1 MPLTGAK
8 LHDNIYPSTNESA
21 KKEKSIAKI
30 NAMTTINNR
39 IIKPII
45 KKIRFL
51 VIYLYKKGGRRMK
64 IVYPVNRC
72 FFDIYII

>member
-8 LHDNIYPSTNESA
+8 LHGNIYPSTNESA

-39 IIKPII
+39 IIKTN
-45 KKIRFL
+45 KEIRFL
-51 VIYLYKKGGRRMK
+51 VIYLYRKEDG
-64 IVYPVNRC
+64 V
-72 FFDIYII
+72 